1 MGKDDFVGEALG
13 GNCCPHSSLN
23 LVMSC
28 FDKASARL
36 ASLGIFMIVKRALSV
51 ICRRAETFS
60 AWSIAGES
68 DLPCLLSA
76 RTKGSQSEYKM
87 LCLPL
92 AMSGKATPNT
102 TGPSASKLAGEASCI
117 HSGGTSM
124 TV

>member
-13 GNCCPHSSLN
+13 CNCRPHSSLN
-23 LVMSC
+23 LFMSC

-36 ASLGIFMIVKRALSV
+36 ATLGIFMIVKRALSV

-60 AWSIAGES
+60 ALSIVGEF
-68 DLPCLLSA
+68 DRPCLLSA
-76 RTKGSQSEYKM
+76 STKGSQSEYKTQ
-87 LCLPL
+87 CLPL
-92 AMSGKATPNT
+92 AMSGKVTPNT
-102 TGPSASKLAGEASCI
+102 TGPSASRLAGEASCI